1 MNEASEYEMP
11 AGETLAGA
19 RKRVLLRL
27 LAEREAR
34 HLGLTVGPD
43 RVQELARWFRARFD
57 LLTRADMEA
66 FLAASGLTLA
76 QFTRTMQAM
85 ATLDAVQRHHAAEIE
100 AQLPNHRAI
109 MSVRDFILLREQAE
123 VQP

>member
-1 MNEASEYEMP
+1 MNDTIESEMP

-27 LAEREAR
+27 LAEREAQR
-34 HLGLTVGPD
+34 LGLTVGPD
-43 RVQELARWFRARFD
+43 QVQTLARWFRARFD

-85 ATLDAVQRHHAAEIE
+85 AALDAVQRHHAGEIE
-100 AQLPNHRAI
+100 ANLPNHRAV
-109 MSVRDFILLREQAE
+109 MSVRDFILMREQAE

>member
-1 MNEASEYEMP
+1 MNASIDTEMP

-27 LAEREAR
+27 LAEREAHR
-34 HLGLTVGPD
+34 LGLEVPPA
-43 RVQELARWFRARFD
+43 RVQEVSRWFRGRFD
-57 LLTRADMEA
+57 LLTRADMDA
-66 FLAASGLTLA
+66 FFAASGLTLA

-85 ATLDAVQRHHAAEIE
+85 AALDAVQRHHAREIE
-100 AQLPNHRAI
+100 DNLPDHRAI
-109 MSVRDFILLREQAE
+109 MSVRDFILLREQSE

>member
-1 MNEASEYEMP
+1 MNDCIDTEMP

-27 LAEREAR
+27 LAEREAQR
-34 HLGLTVGPD
+34 LGLTIPAA
-43 RVQELARWFRARFD
+43 RVQEVARWFRARFD

-66 FLAASGLTLA
+66 FLAAAGLSPA

-85 ATLDAVQRHHAAEIE
+85 ATLDAVQRHHAE
-100 AQLPNHRAI
+100 AIAAALPVHGAI
-109 MSVRDFILLREQAE
+109 MSVRDFMLLREQAG

>member
-1 MNEASEYEMP
+1 MHESIATEMP

-27 LAEREAR
+27 LAEREAAR
-34 HLGLTVGPD
+34 LGLEVPTT
-43 RVQELARWFRARFD
+43 RVQEVARWFRARFD
-57 LLTRADMEA
+57 LLTRADMDA
-66 FLAASGLTLA
+66 FFAASGLTLA

-85 ATLDAVQRHHAAEIE
+85 ATLDAVQRHHAGEIE
-100 AQLPNHRAI
+100 ANLHNHRAI
-109 MSVRDFILLREQAE
+109 MSVRDFILLREQSE

>member
-1 MNEASEYEMP
+1 MSECIDNEMP

-19 RKRVLLRL
+19 RKRILLRL
-27 LAEREAR
+27 LAEREAQR
-34 HLGLTVGPD
+34 LGIEISQS
-43 RVQELARWFRARFD
+43 RVQELARWFRGRFD

-66 FLAASGLTLA
+66 FLAASGLSLA

-85 ATLDAVQRHHAAEIE
+85 AALDAVQRHYTAEIE
-100 AQLPNHRAI
+100 AALPAHRGV

-123 VQP
+123 EQP